1 MKKISVFL
9 LLAFFAF
16 SISSCDRED
25 PKATIEFQHF
35 LNGTALNFED
45 TYEIGT
51 DSTLVNFDIAQF
63 YVNNI
68 ILVQDGGGET
78 AFDGHYLISTT
89 NRSIDLGTIELAE
102 YTSINFDV
110 GVHPDNNH
118 IDPTTLD
125 SDDALAPKSPTMNWG
140 WTAGYKFLSLDG
152 TYDSDGDL
160 AITDTDS
167 TFLLHIGLDEYLQ
180 TATVVYPFESF
191 EDETNELVIKV
202 DYANLFDY
210 AIEEKPETKTIMPN
224 EHHNNIVGKVP
235 TLFSK

>member
-9 LLAFFAF
+9 LLTFFAF
-16 SISSCDRED
+16 SISSCERED
-25 PKATIEFQHF
+25 PKATLEFQHF

-45 TYEIGT
+45 TFEIGT
-51 DSTLVNFDIAQF
+51 NNTLVNLDIAQF

-68 ILVQDGGGET
+68 ILVQDGGTET
-78 AFDGHYLISTT
+78 AFDGHYLINTT
-89 NRSIDLGTIELAE
+89 DRLIDLGTIDLAE
-102 YTSINFDV
+102 YTSIKFDI
-110 GVHPDNNH
+110 GVHADNNH
-118 IDPTTLD
+118 IDPTTLNVN
-125 SDDALAPKSPTMNWG
+125 DALAPKSPSMHWA
-140 WTAGYKFLSLDG
+140 WESGYKFLRLDG
-152 TYDSDGDL
+152 KYDSDGDL

-191 EDETNELVIKV
+191 EDEINELVVKV

-210 AIEEKPETKTIMPN
+210 AVDEKPETRTGMIN
-224 EHHNNIVGKVP
+224 DVHDAIVGKVP